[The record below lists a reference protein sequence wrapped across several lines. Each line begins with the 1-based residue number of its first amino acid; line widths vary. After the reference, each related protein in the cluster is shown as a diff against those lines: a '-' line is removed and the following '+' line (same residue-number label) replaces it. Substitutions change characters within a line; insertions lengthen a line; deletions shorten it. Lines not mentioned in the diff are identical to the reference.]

1 MINARNN
8 SAECAKGLSFH
19 CSLAAGWGAQM
30 TKALKEQ
37 KGSDKMSTKLIIVLS
52 SDDDQPLKD
61 DEISMFVTEL
71 SYWAH
76 AEWGYRAYVD
86 NVIDTKKENK

>member
-1 MINARNN
+1 
-8 SAECAKGLSFH
+8 
-19 CSLAAGWGAQM
+19 
-30 TKALKEQ
+30 
-37 KGSDKMSTKLIIVLS
+37 MSTKLIIVLS

-61 DEISMFVTEL
+61 DEISMFATEL